1 MSSAISV
8 VRLCTTGITWR
19 DSLRFYVRLRGL
31 WMARLDVTGLDI
43 CGKNRTKGTVEFVD
57 GTMCETEMHRYEAHG
72 IGAKEYKIKRVI
84 D

>member
-1 MSSAISV
+1 
-8 VRLCTTGITWR
+8 
-19 DSLRFYVRLRGL
+19 
-31 WMARLDVTGLDI
+31 MARLDVTGLDI

-72 IGAKEYKIKRVI
+72 IGAKEDKIKRGI